1 MSNEICKELE
11 IIIDNLLTE
20 IEDSLPSDSLIK
32 FTIFTETLRVLDL
45 HSIATNTDEITNSII
60 KMWWSLSTSFL
71 FSGINA
77 WGFPFS
83 ESTEQSFKYAFNLLY
98 KLWTIVMLNRV
109 IDMVKANV
117 VLIKKENNKFI
128 FEKNKNIDINSQHLD
143 RLMWIEYFELKEELK
158 DEKNKYF
165 NQWERIDKENLED
178 FSNKEWMFY
187 ISCDFDYSKFYA
199 NNIEK
204 SLLKQISPWDSW
216 KGIMIKYDSTPEI
229 DKHYSLKALEIVN
242 NWCEEAWFHDKLK
255 IWNINGWDIKLV
267 ILSITSFHL
276 KHTQSTLLAHK
287 KYPEVLVRQTL
298 TLFTK
303 IEELINSI
311 SMFYNI
317 DKKIITEALNAI
329 TLRPEDLNLLKK
341 STSKFIPLL
350 IDSGNGFLLRPI
362 SSMEENPFFSVIDI
376 LTHRNPKFINDISS
390 FREEWLRNNLYSI
403 FAGNKYY
410 NIDWNIK
417 LKSLNNV
424 CTDIDA
430 VIFDRVTGNL
440 ALFQIKWQD
449 YHFND
454 VRKLRSRACNLA
466 EKLDSWA
473 LKVDNWIEENW
484 LLKLA
489 QSIKLN
495 LKKEKSINKVY
506 LFWIS
511 KNVIKTK
518 WYWYSIKNKNLA
530 VSNWAQF
537 NLNRFKLWGSEN
549 IFDDMFHVLKN
560 QEYNTIKIKNISH
573 EFSINNNKF
582 LFKDIFGIKE

>member
-506 LFWIS
+506 LFW
-511 KNVIKTK
+511 
-518 WYWYSIKNKNLA
+518 
-530 VSNWAQF
+530 
-537 NLNRFKLWGSEN
+537 
-549 IFDDMFHVLKN
+549 
-560 QEYNTIKIKNISH
+560 
-573 EFSINNNKF
+573 
-582 LFKDIFGIKE
+582 